1 MSVDIIEKINS
12 DRLREA
18 IKKMLDEGYHVSYLI
33 MSEDTFALLKNNS
46 KTIIANCWNG
56 AWGFYGVPIAICGI
70 VPAGRVEL
78 VDEI

>member
-12 DRLREA
+12 DRLREG
-18 IKKMLDEGYHVSYLI
+18 IKEMLDEGYQVSYLV

-46 KTIIANCWNG
+46 ETKITNCWNG
-56 AWGFYGVPIAICGI
+56 ACGFYGVPIALCNT
-70 VPAGRVEL
+70 VPAGKVEL